1 MAKLIPEL
9 IETQIKEIKSRAEQH
24 FYRACRDQLSNEW
37 LVLHSIPYVVKLSGA
52 PKDGEADF
60 VIFSPSKGFLVIEI
74 KGGGV
79 EYAPATR
86 QWTSTNAQGISNPIK
101 DPFQQ
106 GVAEKHAILDL
117 IKNHSRW
124 PMLHISHITCGHAVF
139 LPDIDDVQPLIM
151 PEAPREIMGGRAD
164 LQNLETWVNKVFA
177 YWQGNQR
184 SSQALGP
191 EGMKIIEQVF
201 CSTRKVRPLLS
212 AQIRDEEERRIELTL
227 QQSLY
232 LRVIGRRKRAAIC
245 GGAGT
250 GKTLLAVDRASQLA
264 KSGAKTLL
272 LCFNRP
278 LADHLKDV
286 VGQNNNL
293 LPMTFHQ
300 LCEWR
305 IEQTFQKTGR
315 DLKVEAKQAYPNSDH
330 FNVQL
335 PYALA
340 LSSELLPERFDAIV
354 VDEGQDF
361 KEDFWLPLEMLLRDE
376 KESYLYVFLDLNQA
390 LYQQNARLPF
400 KEEPFPLTVNCRN
413 TRYIHEAAYHFY
425 RGDPVDPPAIEGV
438 PVESHA
444 KETLHEQVD
453 ELHSL
458 VSSLISTERMEPK
471 DVVILVAGHAKEAYY
486 EALRPRILPKG
497 IKYSLEAHRIP
508 NTVLVD
514 TVGRFKGLESNILI
528 LWGLDEFD
536 PNQDKEALY
545 VAFSRAKSRLHLFG
559 TQVACQRALETRF

>member
-9 IETQIKEIKSRAEQH
+9 TETQIKEIKSRAEQR
-24 FYRACRDQLSNEW
+24 FYRACRDQLGNGW
-37 LVLHSIPYVVKLSGA
+37 LVLHSIPYVVTLSGS

-60 VIFSPSKGFLVIEI
+60 VIFSPLRGFLVIEI

-79 EYAPATR
+79 EYNPATH

-101 DPFQQ
+101 NPFQQ
-106 GVAEKHAILDL
+106 GTAEKYAILDL
-117 IKNHSRW
+117 IKNHSGW
-124 PMLHISHITCGHAVF
+124 PMLHISRLTCGHAVF
-139 LPDIDDVQPLIM
+139 LPDIDDVQPMIM
-151 PEAPREIMGGRAD
+151 PEAPREILGGRAD

-191 EGMKIIEQVF
+191 EGMKIVEQVF
-201 CSTRKVRPLLS
+201 CTTRKVRPLLS

-232 LRVIGRRKRAAIC
+232 LRVIGRRRRAAIC

-264 KSGAKTLL
+264 KSVKTLL

-278 LADHLKDV
+278 LADHLKDII
-286 VGQNNNL
+286 GQNPNL

-305 IEQTFQKTGR
+305 IEQAFQKTGR
-315 DLKVEAKQAYPNSDH
+315 DLKAEAEQAYPNFNY

-340 LSSELLPERFDAIV
+340 LSTELLPERFDAII

-361 KEDFWLPLEMLLRDE
+361 KDDFWLPLELLLRDE
-376 KESYLYVFLDLNQA
+376 KDSYLYVFLDLNQA
-390 LYQQNARLPF
+390 LYQQNAKLPF

-413 TRYIHEAAYHFY
+413 TRHIHEAAYHFY
-425 RGDPVDPPAIEGV
+425 RGDPVDPPSIEGV
-438 PVESHA
+438 PVESHP
-444 KETLHEQVD
+444 KETLAEQAN
-453 ELHSL
+453 ELHAL
-458 VSSLISTERMEPK
+458 VSSLINTERVEPK
-471 DVVILVAGHAKEAYY
+471 DIVVLVAGHAKDTYMG
-486 EALRPRILPKG
+486 ALRSRLLPKG
-497 IKYSLEAHRIP
+497 IKYSIEAHRVP

-514 TVGRFKGLESNILI
+514 TVGRFKGLEANILI

-536 PNQDKEALY
+536 PAQDKEALY
-545 VAFSRAKSRLHLFG
+545 VAFSRAKSRLHLVG
-559 TQVACQRALETRF
+559 TDGACKRALETRY

>member
-9 IETQIKEIKSRAEQH
+9 TETQIKEIKSRAEQR
-24 FYRACRDQLSNEW
+24 FYRACRDQLGNEW

-60 VIFSPSKGFLVIEI
+60 LIISPSKGFLVIEI

-79 EYAPATR
+79 EYDPATR
-86 QWTSTNAQGISNPIK
+86 QWNSINVQVISNPIK

-106 GVAEKHAILDL
+106 GVAEKHAILDI
-117 IKNHSRW
+117 IKKHSHW
-124 PMLHISHITCGHAVF
+124 PMLRISHLTCGHAVF
-139 LPDIDDVQPLIM
+139 LPDIDDIQPLIM
-151 PEAPREIMGGRAD
+151 PEAPREIIGGRAN
-164 LQNLETWVNKVFA
+164 LNNLESWVNNVFA
-177 YWQGNQR
+177 YWKGSSRN
-184 SSQALGP
+184 SQALGK
-191 EGMKIIEQVF
+191 EGMKIIEQLF
-201 CSTRKVRPLLS
+201 CTPRKVRPLLS

-232 LRVIGRRKRAAIC
+232 LRVIGRRRQAIIC

-264 KSGAKTLL
+264 ETRVKTLL

-305 IEQTFQKTGR
+305 IEQAFQKTGR
-315 DLKVEAKQAYPNSDH
+315 DLKVEAKQAYSNCDY
-330 FNVQL
+330 FDVQL
-335 PYALA
+335 PYAL
-340 LSSELLPERFDAIV
+340 SISTELLPERFDAIII
-354 VDEGQDF
+354 DEGQDF
-361 KEDFWLPLEMLLRDE
+361 KDDFWLPLEMLLRDE
-376 KESYLYVFLDLNQA
+376 KDSYLYVFFDLNQA
-390 LYQQNARLPF
+390 LYQQNAKLPVR
-400 KEEPFPLTVNCRN
+400 EEPFLLTVNCRN

-425 RGDPVDPPAIEGV
+425 QGDPVDPPAIEGV
-438 PVESHA
+438 PVESHPR
-444 KETLHEQVD
+444 ETLPEQVN
-453 ELHSL
+453 ELHEL
-458 VSSLISTERMEPK
+458 VSSLISAERLAPK
-471 DVVILVAGHAKEAYY
+471 DIVILVAGRKKDAYY
-486 EALRPRILPKG
+486 EALRSRLLPKG
-497 IKYSLEAHRIP
+497 IKYSIEAHRIP

-514 TVGRFKGLESNILI
+514 TVGRFKGLEANVLI

-536 PNQDKEALY
+536 PTQDKEALY
-545 VAFSRAKSRLHLFG
+545 VAFSRAKSRLHLIG
-559 TQVACQRALETRF
+559 TEIACKRALETRY